1 MIYLPNMK
9 LKSERKKL
17 SSKNAIHIVLIARME
32 RKALG
37 PKVTAVTAVCDL
49 FSDSVIS
56 TLLILQEAATVLIFQ
71 STSECKWIY

>member
-1 MIYLPNMK
+1 
-9 LKSERKKL
+9 
-17 SSKNAIHIVLIARME
+17 ME